1 MVKFQCIICR
11 IHYDKSPDYVAQM
24 VGALV
29 CFDCGVKHL
38 RKVIIPLEQLHLIR
52 YYLNEHIEYTRKIA
66 EVEIQKIIDEVR
78 RDKDGKET

>member
-11 IHYDKSPDYVAQM
+11 EYYDKSPDYVAQM

-38 RKVIIPLEQLHLIR
+38 HKIVVPLEQLHLIR
-52 YYLNEHIEYTRKIA
+52 YYLNEHIVYTEQVAMI
-66 EVEIQKIIDEVR
+66 EVQKVIDMVR
-78 RDKDGKET
+78 RDNDGKIE